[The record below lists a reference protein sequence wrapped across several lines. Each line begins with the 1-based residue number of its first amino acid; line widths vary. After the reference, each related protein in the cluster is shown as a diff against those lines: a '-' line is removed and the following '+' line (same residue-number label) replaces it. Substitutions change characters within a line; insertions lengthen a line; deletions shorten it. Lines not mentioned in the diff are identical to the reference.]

1 MCSGPVVLAVEQ
13 VVGEEEWLGLRT
25 LGYLEGGQLETPRG
39 SEKRP
44 GLWACGARV
53 DFPAAAEAG
62 EGGAG
67 AQGLRHKPSRGEA
80 GGHRGPSTII
90 A

>member
-39 SEKRP
+39 QREKAWAV
-44 GLWACGARV
+44 GLWR
-53 DFPAAAEAG
+53 
-62 EGGAG
+62 
-67 AQGLRHKPSRGEA
+67 QG
-80 GGHRGPSTII
+80 
-90 A
+90 